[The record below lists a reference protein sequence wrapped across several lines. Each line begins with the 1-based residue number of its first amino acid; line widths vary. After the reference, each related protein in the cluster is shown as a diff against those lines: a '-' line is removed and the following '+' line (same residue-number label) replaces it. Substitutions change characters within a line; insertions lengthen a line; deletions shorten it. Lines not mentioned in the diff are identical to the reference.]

1 MPVTS
6 YAIALGSN
14 RRHGRHGAPARV
26 IAAAA
31 AALAETGIAVAA
43 LSPVLRTVA
52 MGPAGRDFANAAA
65 IVTTELDPPAL
76 LACLKRIER
85 AFGRGRGRRW
95 GPRVLDLDIVLWSG
109 GRWRGGRHLSVP
121 HRDVHRRGF
130 VLVPLAAVA
139 PDWRHPATGLAVR
152 HLLGRLQR
160 ARPVDPSARRP

>member
-26 IAAAA
+26 IAAAV
-31 AALAETGIAVAA
+31 AALAEAGIAVAA

-76 LACLKRIER
+76 ADHVDHASLAHALSAIDGLVPDPLTKLER
-85 AFGRGRGRRW
+85 A
-95 GPRVLDLDIVLWSG
+95 LAILA
-109 GRWRGGRHLSVP
+109 
-121 HRDVHRRGF
+121 RD
-130 VLVPLAAVA
+130 
-139 PDWRHPATGLAVR
+139 
-152 HLLGRLQR
+152 
-160 ARPVDPSARRP
+160 